1 MIAIALS
8 LLAAIGLSTTAIL
21 GRAGMPRVHPVTTV
35 GVTLV
40 LGFLGVLLA
49 ALLFEY
55 PALWRVPLS
64 VVPWIVAIGLV
75 HFAVGRSCGYISINA
90 IGASRTALFIS
101 TQAPIAAFLAIAF
114 TGESLRPLV
123 ALGTGAVVVA
133 LLLASGDS
141 LTQGW
146 RSDRGYLLGCM
157 VALAAGAGQGGGYV
171 LAKKTVDLYDSPLV
185 VSSLSMLTAVLIVV
199 PTVALA
205 AARYPVI
212 RSFDRNSMR
221 LIVLSGISS
230 AVPSIAQFLA
240 VQRGDVV
247 VVAPIMATFPLWTL
261 LISHIFIAR
270 LEAITLRLVA
280 GALLA
285 VGGVIA
291 VALGGQL

>member
-8 LLAAIGLSTTAIL
+8 LLAAIGLSSTAIL

-49 ALLFEY
+49 ALLFEFSG
-55 PALWRVPLS
+55 LWRVPQAVL
-64 VVPWIVAIGLV
+64 PWIVVVGLV
-75 HFAVGRSCGYISINA
+75 HFAIGRSLGYISINA

-101 TQAPIAAFLAIAF
+101 TQAPFAAFLAIAF
-114 TGESLRPLV
+114 TGEPLRPLV
-123 ALGTGAVVVA
+123 AIGTAAVLVA

-146 RSDRGYLLGCM
+146 RTDRSYLLGCLI
-157 VALAAGAGQGGGYV
+157 ALAAGAGQGGGYV
-171 LAKKTVDLYDSPLV
+171 LAKRTVVLYDSPLV
-185 VSSLSMLTAVLIVV
+185 VSGLSMLAAVLIVV
-199 PTVALA
+199 PVVALA
-205 AARYPVI
+205 AARYPAV
-212 RSFDRNSMR
+212 RSFDRRSMSF
-221 LIVLSGISS
+221 IVLSGLSS
-230 AVPSIAQFLA
+230 SVPSIAQFLA
-240 VQRGDVV
+240 VQKGDVV

-261 LISHIFIAR
+261 LLSHIFIAR
-270 LEAITLRLVA
+270 LERITLRLVA
-280 GALLA
+280 GALMA